1 MGFFARGVASRVQAT
16 PAQQRVIRD
25 ALAEL
30 REAAGKLRG
39 EAGKT
44 RADVAAAFRKPQ
56 FDEVAMGELYARHDR
71 ALEELRKAFVGAGAK
86 IHDALDEE
94 QRARLAK
101 LIESGSGW
109 WRRPW
114 AE

>member
-1 MGFFARGVASRVQAT
+1 LANHVQAT
-16 PAQQRVIRD
+16 PAQQRAIKD
-25 ALAEL
+25 ALGEL
-30 REAAGKLRG
+30 KQAAGKLKG
-39 EAGKT
+39 EGRKT

-56 FDEVAMGELYARHDR
+56 FDEVMLGELYARHDR
-71 ALEELRKAFVGAGAK
+71 GLEELRKAFVGAGAR

-94 QRARLAK
+94 QRGRLAN

-114 AE
+114 RE